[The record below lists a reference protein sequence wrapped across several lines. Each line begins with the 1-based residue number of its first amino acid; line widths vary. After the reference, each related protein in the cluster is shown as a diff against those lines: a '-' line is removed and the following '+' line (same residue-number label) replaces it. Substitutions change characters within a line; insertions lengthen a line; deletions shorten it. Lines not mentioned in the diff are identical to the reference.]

1 MTNHKHLR
9 QVIEDIYVNNNEL
22 TKDLALRLMNEF
34 RYSKLYI
41 PAKKENGTLNFI
53 IYEDNGLKFT
63 PLFTDPDEFDKFFN
77 DKDDFKLM
85 QNFFELYQNI
95 LKTTEIDGYIL
106 NPSSE
111 KYLFRADFI
120 LSIKNI
126 PKTNYIST
134 DTYSIEELKNFT
146 KSKNE
151 NLEAFINNN
160 DNIGDFEG
168 LFEVLSQSVLQTLI
182 VSDIDLTDKSC
193 DGVINMVDVSNFTEM
208 YTDNVGGV
216 YGTLFSSTSKISD
229 VKTDKFKYS
238 QIVNLSMFVNFILS
252 EDMDGIILNPESCN
266 VLIPRSI
273 LLNYSLGFEK
283 FACDDRLSDSIYYMF
298 LTE

>member
-216 YGTLFSSTSKISD
+216 SSTLFSSTSKISD